1 MKNKD
6 KQKGL
11 LDVQDVIYLI
21 GGKWRGAILAS
32 LCDKPKRFNELKRDV
47 GKITSRSLIKELT
60 ILEMNKLIYNDN
72 RLQKDVFVY
81 TMTKHGNTLQPLIAH
96 IIEWAKKHRKIIYE
110 K

>member
-60 ILEMNKLIYNDN
+60 IL
-72 RLQKDVFVY
+72 
-81 TMTKHGNTLQPLIAH
+81 
-96 IIEWAKKHRKIIYE
+96 
-110 K
+110 